1 MLPPVTNMKV
11 LIVHDSRFG
20 NGKEIAK
27 AIAQGLRHEGSEV
40 AIVPAREISTIR
52 PGDYDIFVLGCP
64 TRMGGPTF
72 RSGGA
77 IKYIGKNGGEGRPY
91 TTFTTCCRKD
101 QKTLSKMDK
110 TAGKARLKR
119 LMDGR
124 IYMCSGSKGP
134 LNRGSVEDAEAF
146 GREIAK
152 RLS

>member
-1 MLPPVTNMKV
+1 MNV

-27 AIAQGLRHEGSEV
+27 AIAQGLRREGYKV
-40 AIVPAREISTIR
+40 DVVRAREISTIR
-52 PGDYDIFVLGCP
+52 PTDYDAFVLGCP

-77 IKYIGKNGGEGRPY
+77 IKYIGKNGGHGKPY
-91 TTFTTCCRKD
+91 TTFSTCCRQR

-110 TAGKARLKR
+110 TASKAHLKK

-124 IYMCSGSKGP
+124 LYMCTASKGP
-134 LNRGSVEDAEAF
+134 LNKGSVEDAEAF
-146 GREIAK
+146 GKEIAK